1 MTKIKLSLPT
11 GNSVEKSL
19 LSAFSVGEKKYV
31 VMDAESVGSMGLP
44 IILVSA
50 FSGEKLSKI
59 LDQNEWTSVKEA
71 LKSIISGG
79 NVQYINI
86 PQSLTADEIF
96 YNQLTLPLASFDVLK
111 NSYKPQEVEM
121 NPAPVGGETLFENN
135 ASQEAVPSES
145 VVVSNSPVEQAPAPV
160 LNEQH
165 ELPEQNSTDAV
176 VNPLLADMPAD
187 NSQAINNNVQ
197 TTENTNNTVMPDSTG
212 DILPNSVSPEP
223 SNIAVESNSP
233 LNNMDVPNSNMMPI
247 EDINN
252 STQANTDVL
261 NNISPDSQ
269 GLSNSSSVVET
280 PKDNDDNIETLKKEF
295 LLNCEK
301 MFDEIVSKI
310 KSNN

>member
-1 MTKIKLSLPT
+1 MTKIKLSLPI

-50 FSGEKLSKI
+50 FSGENLSKI
-59 LDQNEWTSVKEA
+59 IDQSEWTSVKEA

-86 PQSLTADEIF
+86 PQNLTADEIF

-145 VVVSNSPVEQAPAPV
+145 VVVSNSPIEQAPATV

-176 VNPLLADMPAD
+176 VNPLLADMPAE

-197 TTENTNNTVMPDSTG
+197 TTKNTNNTVMPDSTG

-233 LNNMDVPNSNMMPI
+233 LDNMDVPNSNMMPI

-280 PKDNDDNIETLKKEF
+280 PKDNNDNIEPLKKEF

>member
-59 LDQNEWTSVKEA
+59 IDQNEWTSVKEA

-86 PQSLTADEIF
+86 PQNLTADEIF

-135 ASQEAVPSES
+135 ASQEAAPSEN
-145 VVVSNSPVEQAPAPV
+145 VVVSNSPIGQAPAPV

-176 VNPLLADMPAD
+176 VNPLLADMPAE

-197 TTENTNNTVMPDSTG
+197 TTKNTDNTVMPDSTG

-233 LNNMDVPNSNMMPI
+233 LDNMDVPNSNMMPI

-280 PKDNDDNIETLKKEF
+280 PKDNNDNIETLKKEF

>member
-176 VNPLLADMPAD
+176 VNPLLADMPAE

-252 STQANTDVL
+252 STQANTDAL

>member
-59 LDQNEWTSVKEA
+59 IDQNEWTSVKEA

-86 PQSLTADEIF
+86 PQNLTADEIF

-145 VVVSNSPVEQAPAPV
+145 VVVSNSPIGQAPAPV

-176 VNPLLADMPAD
+176 VNPLLADMPAE

-197 TTENTNNTVMPDSTG
+197 TTKNTNNTVMPDSTG

-233 LNNMDVPNSNMMPI
+233 LDNMDVPNSNMMPI

-280 PKDNDDNIETLKKEF
+280 PKDNNDDIETLKKEF

>member
-59 LDQNEWTSVKEA
+59 IDQNEWTSVKEA

-86 PQSLTADEIF
+86 PQNLTADEIF

-145 VVVSNSPVEQAPAPV
+145 VVVSNSPIEQAPAPV

-176 VNPLLADMPAD
+176 VNPLLADMPAE

-197 TTENTNNTVMPDSTG
+197 TTKNTNNTVMPDSTG

-280 PKDNDDNIETLKKEF
+280 PKDNNDNIETLKKEF

>member
-145 VVVSNSPVEQAPAPV
+145 VVVSNSPIEQAPAPV

-176 VNPLLADMPAD
+176 VNPLLADMPAE

-223 SNIAVESNSP
+223 SNIAVESNSS
-233 LNNMDVPNSNMMPI
+233 LDNMDVPNSNMMPI

-261 NNISPDSQ
+261 NNILPDSQ
-269 GLSNSSSVVET
+269 RLSNSSSVVET

>member
-59 LDQNEWTSVKEA
+59 IDQNEWTSVKEA

-86 PQSLTADEIF
+86 PQNLTADEIF

-145 VVVSNSPVEQAPAPV
+145 VVVSNSPIEQAPAPV

-176 VNPLLADMPAD
+176 VNPLLADMPAE

-197 TTENTNNTVMPDSTG
+197 TTKNTNNTVMPDSTG

-233 LNNMDVPNSNMMPI
+233 LDNMDVPNSNMMPI

-280 PKDNDDNIETLKKEF
+280 PKDNNDNIETLKKEF

-310 KSNN
+310 KNNN

>member
-145 VVVSNSPVEQAPAPV
+145 VVVSNSPVEQAPAPA

-176 VNPLLADMPAD
+176 VNPLLADMPAE

-223 SNIAVESNSP
+223 SNIAVESNLP
-233 LNNMDVPNSNMMPI
+233 LDNMDVPNSNMMPI

>member
-176 VNPLLADMPAD
+176 VNPLLADMPAE

-197 TTENTNNTVMPDSTG
+197 TTKNTNNTVMPDSTG

-233 LNNMDVPNSNMMPI
+233 LDNMDVPNSNMMPI

-280 PKDNDDNIETLKKEF
+280 PKDNNDNIETLKKEF

-310 KSNN
+310 KINN

>member
-145 VVVSNSPVEQAPAPV
+145 VVVSNSPIEQAPATV

-176 VNPLLADMPAD
+176 VNPLLADMPAE

-197 TTENTNNTVMPDSTG
+197 TTKNTNNTVMPDSTD

-233 LNNMDVPNSNMMPI
+233 LDNMDVPNSNMMPI

-280 PKDNDDNIETLKKEF
+280 PKDNNDNIETLKKEF

>member
-176 VNPLLADMPAD
+176 VNPLLADVPAE

-252 STQANTDVL
+252 STQANTDAL

>member
-59 LDQNEWTSVKEA
+59 IDQNEWTSVKEA

-86 PQSLTADEIF
+86 PQNLTADEIF

-135 ASQEAVPSES
+135 ASQEAEPSES
-145 VVVSNSPVEQAPAPV
+145 VVVSNSPIEQAPAPV

-165 ELPEQNSTDAV
+165 ELPERNSTDAV
-176 VNPLLADMPAD
+176 VNPLLADMPAE

-197 TTENTNNTVMPDSTG
+197 TTKNTNNTVMPDSTG

-233 LNNMDVPNSNMMPI
+233 LDNMDAPNSNMMPI

-269 GLSNSSSVVET
+269 GLSNSSSVVEP
-280 PKDNDDNIETLKKEF
+280 PKDNNDNIETLKKEF

>member
-59 LDQNEWTSVKEA
+59 IDQNEWTSVKEA

-176 VNPLLADMPAD
+176 VNPLLADMPAE

>member
-96 YNQLTLPLASFDVLK
+96 YNQLTLHNYVLCRNAESFLRRCYIIQ
-111 NSYKPQEVEM
+111 S
-121 NPAPVGGETLFENN
+121 
-135 ASQEAVPSES
+135 
-145 VVVSNSPVEQAPAPV
+145 
-160 LNEQH
+160 
-165 ELPEQNSTDAV
+165 
-176 VNPLLADMPAD
+176 LLG
-187 NSQAINNNVQ
+187 AIY
-197 TTENTNNTVMPDSTG
+197 
-212 DILPNSVSPEP
+212 
-223 SNIAVESNSP
+223 
-233 LNNMDVPNSNMMPI
+233 
-247 EDINN
+247 
-252 STQANTDVL
+252 
-261 NNISPDSQ
+261 
-269 GLSNSSSVVET
+269 LS
-280 PKDNDDNIETLKKEF
+280 F
-295 LLNCEK
+295 
-301 MFDEIVSKI
+301 
-310 KSNN
+310 

>member
-59 LDQNEWTSVKEA
+59 IDQNEWTSVKEA

-86 PQSLTADEIF
+86 PQNLTADEIF

-145 VVVSNSPVEQAPAPV
+145 AVVSNSPIEQAPAPV

-176 VNPLLADMPAD
+176 VNPLLADMPAE

-197 TTENTNNTVMPDSTG
+197 TTKNTNNTVMPDSTD

-233 LNNMDVPNSNMMPI
+233 LDNMDVPNSNMMPI

-280 PKDNDDNIETLKKEF
+280 PKDNNDNIETLKKEF

>member
-176 VNPLLADMPAD
+176 VNPLLADMPAE

-197 TTENTNNTVMPDSTG
+197 TTKNTNNTVMPDSTG

-280 PKDNDDNIETLKKEF
+280 PKDNNDNIETLKKEF

>member
-165 ELPEQNSTDAV
+165 ELSEQNSTDAV
-176 VNPLLADMPAD
+176 VNPLLADMPAE

>member
-176 VNPLLADMPAD
+176 VNPLLADMPAE

-301 MFDEIVSKI
+301 MFDEVVSKI

>member
-1 MTKIKLSLPT
+1 
-11 GNSVEKSL
+11 
-19 LSAFSVGEKKYV
+19 
-31 VMDAESVGSMGLP
+31 
-44 IILVSA
+44 
-50 FSGEKLSKI
+50 
-59 LDQNEWTSVKEA
+59 
-71 LKSIISGG
+71 
-79 NVQYINI
+79 
-86 PQSLTADEIF
+86 
-96 YNQLTLPLASFDVLK
+96 
-111 NSYKPQEVEM
+111 M

-145 VVVSNSPVEQAPAPV
+145 VVVSNSPIEQAPAPV

-176 VNPLLADMPAD
+176 VNPLLADMPAE

-223 SNIAVESNSP
+223 SNIAVESNSS
-233 LNNMDVPNSNMMPI
+233 LDNMDVPNSNMMPI

>member
-59 LDQNEWTSVKEA
+59 IDQNEWTSVKEA

-86 PQSLTADEIF
+86 PQNLTADEIF

-145 VVVSNSPVEQAPAPV
+145 VVVSNSPIEQAPAPV

-176 VNPLLADMPAD
+176 VNPLLADMPAE

-197 TTENTNNTVMPDSTG
+197 TTKNTNNTVMPDSTG

-233 LNNMDVPNSNMMPI
+233 LDNMDVPNSNMMPI

-280 PKDNDDNIETLKKEF
+280 PKDNNDNIETLKKEF

>member
-176 VNPLLADMPAD
+176 VNPLLADMPAE

>member
-79 NVQYINI
+79 DVQYINI

-176 VNPLLADMPAD
+176 VNPLLADMPAE

>member
-59 LDQNEWTSVKEA
+59 IDQNEWTSVKEA

-86 PQSLTADEIF
+86 PQNLTADEIF

-145 VVVSNSPVEQAPAPV
+145 VVVSNSPIEQAPATV

-176 VNPLLADMPAD
+176 VNPLLADMPAE

-269 GLSNSSSVVET
+269 GLSNSSSVVEP
-280 PKDNDDNIETLKKEF
+280 PKNSDDNIEILKKEF
-295 LLNCEK
+295 MLNCEK

>member
-86 PQSLTADEIF
+86 PKNLTADEIF

-176 VNPLLADMPAD
+176 VNPLLADIPAE

>member
-145 VVVSNSPVEQAPAPV
+145 VVVSNSPIEQAPAPV

-280 PKDNDDNIETLKKEF
+280 PKDNNDNIETLKKEF

>member
-59 LDQNEWTSVKEA
+59 IDQNEWTSVKEA

-86 PQSLTADEIF
+86 PQNLTADEIF

-135 ASQEAVPSES
+135 ASQEAEPSES
-145 VVVSNSPVEQAPAPV
+145 VVVSNSPIEQAPATV

-176 VNPLLADMPAD
+176 VNPLLADMPAE

-197 TTENTNNTVMPDSTG
+197 TTKNTNNTVMPDSTG

-233 LNNMDVPNSNMMPI
+233 LDNMDVPNSNMMPI

-280 PKDNDDNIETLKKEF
+280 PKDNNDNIETLKKEF

>member
-31 VMDAESVGSMGLP
+31 VMDAESIGSMGLP

-176 VNPLLADMPAD
+176 VNPLLADMPAE

>member
-86 PQSLTADEIF
+86 PQNLTADEIF

-176 VNPLLADMPAD
+176 VNPLLADMPAE

-280 PKDNDDNIETLKKEF
+280 PKDSDDNIETLKKEF

>member
-50 FSGEKLSKI
+50 FGGEKLSKI
-59 LDQNEWTSVKEA
+59 IDQNEWTSVKEA

-86 PQSLTADEIF
+86 PQNLTADEIF

-145 VVVSNSPVEQAPAPV
+145 VVVSNSPIGQAPAPV

-176 VNPLLADMPAD
+176 VNPLLADMPAE

-197 TTENTNNTVMPDSTG
+197 ITKNTNNTVMPDSTG

-223 SNIAVESNSP
+223 SNIAVENNSP
-233 LNNMDVPNSNMMPI
+233 LDNMDVPNSNMMPI

-280 PKDNDDNIETLKKEF
+280 PKDNNDNIETLKKEF

>member
-59 LDQNEWTSVKEA
+59 IDQNEWTSVKEA

-86 PQSLTADEIF
+86 PQNLTADEIF

-145 VVVSNSPVEQAPAPV
+145 VVVSNSPIEQAPATV

-176 VNPLLADMPAD
+176 VNPLLADMPAE

-197 TTENTNNTVMPDSTG
+197 TTKNTNNTVMPDSTG

-233 LNNMDVPNSNMMPI
+233 LDNMDVPNSNMMPI

-280 PKDNDDNIETLKKEF
+280 PKDNNDNIETLKKEF

>member
-59 LDQNEWTSVKEA
+59 IDQNEWTSVKEA

-86 PQSLTADEIF
+86 PQNLTADEIF

-135 ASQEAVPSES
+135 ASQEAEPSES
-145 VVVSNSPVEQAPAPV
+145 VVVSNSPIEQAPAPV

-165 ELPEQNSTDAV
+165 ELPERNSTDAV
-176 VNPLLADMPAD
+176 VNPLLADMPAE

-197 TTENTNNTVMPDSTG
+197 TTKNTNNTVMPDSTG

-233 LNNMDVPNSNMMPI
+233 LDNMDVPNSNMMPI

-280 PKDNDDNIETLKKEF
+280 PKDNNDNIETLKKEF